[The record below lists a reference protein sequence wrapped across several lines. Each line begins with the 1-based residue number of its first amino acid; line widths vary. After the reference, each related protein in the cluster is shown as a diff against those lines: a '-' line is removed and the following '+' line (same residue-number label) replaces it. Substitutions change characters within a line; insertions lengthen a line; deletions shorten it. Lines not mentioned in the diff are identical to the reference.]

1 MTTKTRDGRQEV
13 ILVVEDDP
21 TVRLGLVKTLRSEGF
36 RVETAKTGTE
46 GLEAA
51 LALRPD
57 LVLLD
62 VMLPGLNGFEICEEL
77 RRHDQELPIL
87 MVTAKGEEQDRVRGL
102 RLGADDYIVKPFGI
116 AELVARVDAALRRR
130 RLASRE
136 SAVVQ
141 LGDVTVD
148 FRAHVVTRAGA
159 PVEMTALEMKLL
171 RFFIEHEGVLLPR
184 QRILDAVWGSDY
196 FGTDRTVD
204 NFINRLRA
212 KIEPDPR
219 EPSFIVTL
227 RGAGYRFGRTPEP
240 RPETRTETRTETRR

>member
-1 MTTKTRDGRQEV
+1 MSVKAPEGRQELV
-13 ILVVEDDP
+13 LVVEDDP
-21 TVRLGLVKTLRSEGF
+21 TLRLGLTKTLRSAGF
-36 RVETAKTGTE
+36 RVEVAKTGSE

-51 LALRPD
+51 LSLRPD

-77 RRHDQELPIL
+77 RRHDADTPIL

-116 AELVARVDAALRRR
+116 EELRARVDAALRRR
-130 RLASRE
+130 RISSRDN
-136 SAVVQ
+136 AVVRF
-141 LGDVTVD
+141 GDVTAD
-148 FRAHVVTRAGA
+148 FGAHVVTRAGA
-159 PVEMTALEMKLL
+159 PVEMTALELKLL
-171 RFFIEHEGVLLPR
+171 RFFVDHEGTLLPR

-212 KIEPDPR
+212 KLEPDPR
-219 EPSFIVTL
+219 APQHIVTL
-227 RGAGYRFGRTPEP
+227 RGAGYRFSRSGSPTEP
-240 RPETRTETRTETRR
+240 